1 MSWTFHALSVLY
13 FASDLELSFLSLSQ
27 GNARAVDAMIKAD
40 PRVVNSAKED
50 GFTPLHLA
58 SLNGSVEVVRVLMGA
73 RGCNCKVDARDNS
86 GQTPIHLAAAQ
97 GFFKVSSACSSA
109 FY

>member
-1 MSWTFHALSVLY
+1 MIFP
-13 FASDLELSFLSLSQ
+13 SFSSLSQ

-40 PRVVNSAKED
+40 PRVINSAKED

-58 SLNGSVEVVRVLMGA
+58 SLNGSVEVVRVLMAA
-73 RGCNCKVDARDNS
+73 RGCKVDARDNS

-97 GFFKVSSACSSA
+97 GFFKVSQFSVLVGLLP
-109 FY
+109 